1 MKDSEEKE
9 KKNKRED
16 IVPYGKE
23 ADVLKKLKETS
34 VNESL
39 SREEYQEALKDIT
52 IHFDRLLKDAKLL
65 TSVGDRL
72 QRKLK
77 STNALLKEQA
87 EEIKRFN
94 EELKTK
100 NIELQLTIDE
110 LTRSRAGRKA
120 TTIIMLLAIGLFML
134 TEFMETTFEDWVA
147 QFGDVKVWSIAFK
160 VSLVVLLKP
169 VESYLEHFLLKRAQ
183 KKEKKKFSLD

>member
-147 QFGDVKVWSIAFK
+147 QFGDIKVWSIVFK

-183 KKEKKKFSLD
+183 KKEKKKLSLD